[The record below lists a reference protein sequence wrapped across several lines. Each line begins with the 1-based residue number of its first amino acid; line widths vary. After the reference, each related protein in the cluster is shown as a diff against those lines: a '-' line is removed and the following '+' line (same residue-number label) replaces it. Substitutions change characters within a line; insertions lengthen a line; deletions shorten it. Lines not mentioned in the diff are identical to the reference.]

1 LSKLNLF
8 KNEEIIWESYQA
20 KKYRLFFFIR
30 DLLILLLSLFVV
42 WKATSSFSA
51 SSTLKIL
58 GLVGL
63 LGLIFI
69 AAKQIQLILVRY
81 IVTNERVIIRRGLL
95 NVRLTSI
102 NLVNIL
108 DTKVEQRF
116 YERLINTGTVYLF
129 TANDSQNTD
138 ENFIQNVPEIANID
152 EPFKRHTMIA
162 EIIKKKKTEL
172 NYKGHSF

>member
-1 LSKLNLF
+1 M
-8 KNEEIIWESYQA
+8 
-20 KKYRLFFFIR
+20 
-30 DLLILLLSLFVV
+30 
-42 WKATSSFSA
+42 
-51 SSTLKIL
+51 LKIL
-58 GLVGL
+58 VFVCLLV
-63 LGLIFI
+63 LIFI

-138 ENFIQNVPEIANID
+138 ENFIQNVPEIANIYEPFNEIKNTDKNFIQNVQEIANID